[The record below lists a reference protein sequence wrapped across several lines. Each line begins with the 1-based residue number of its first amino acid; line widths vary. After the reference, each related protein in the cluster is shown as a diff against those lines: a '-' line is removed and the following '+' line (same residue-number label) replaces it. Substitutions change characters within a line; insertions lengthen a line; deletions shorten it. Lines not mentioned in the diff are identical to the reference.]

1 MVKLEP
7 NMSKIEKF
15 DTDQQQFW
23 QMVLETFKSSGLSIR
38 QFCQQEGLPE
48 ASFYSW
54 RKKLT
59 KTLTSD
65 SDKEAIK
72 PKPFI
77 QVSLPKAKSGGLEL
91 VLVSG
96 QTLRIPS
103 GIDQQ
108 TLIQVFSALCETGL
122 C

>member
-7 NMSKIEKF
+7 NMGKIEKS
-15 DTDQQQFW
+15 DTDQPQFW
-23 QMVLETFKSSGLSIR
+23 QMVLETFKSSGHSIR
-38 QFCQQEGLPE
+38 QFCRQEGLPE

-54 RKKLT
+54 RKKIT

-103 GIDQQ
+103 GMDRQ
-108 TLIQVFSALCETGL
+108 TLIHVLSALGETGL